1 MYLNSVYLYNRRDKR
16 VTLGWRPKI
25 IKDKDAFVDDD
36 VDNWGGRGGRNRNC
50 GARHGYDNYTV
61 LAPNS
66 FVGSLLCCCLTST
79 NFLAPPIYEL
89 YQLVRIMGHNI
100 MNDNMANINLEKK
113 FSERSTRNWGPTYK
127 HMRELTAY
135 DLIKPQP
142 KTKSECVAS
151 ILFRAIWPR

>member
-113 FSERSTRNWGPTYK
+113 FSERSTRNWGPTN
-127 HMRELTAY
+127 T
-135 DLIKPQP
+135 
-142 KTKSECVAS
+142 CVN
-151 ILFRAIWPR
+151 